1 MAQCRISEAQD
12 ECTIEGEG
20 MADPRDEKGAPR
32 HEDAALLMTIFNGP
46 AGERASSGIELL
58 WTYPNPPSFA
68 ELTHDHPSGSEGY
81 LDVMGLLTVGERLG
95 TFVKNGVLHMGLT
108 LDLVAVA
115 MVWRRCSGLVSDMR
129 GQRSEPELFENF
141 EWLAHQAES
150 PSTN

>member
-1 MAQCRISEAQD
+1 MAEQGDRQRGP
-12 ECTIEGEG
+12 T
-20 MADPRDEKGAPR
+20 

-68 ELTHDHPSGSEGY
+68 ELTRDHPSGSEGY
-81 LDVMGLLTVGERLG
+81 LDVMGVLTIAERLG

-108 LDLVAVA
+108 LDLVAIA

-129 GQRSEPELFENF
+129 DQRSNPELFENF
-141 EWLAHQAES
+141 EWLAQAAES
-150 PSTN
+150 GFP